1 MQPNLHLRH
10 EDGEELPFLVWPL
23 DRPHLA
29 ISSGP
34 VGGGIGL
41 RRSVLN
47 ATVAYGY
54 ARMDPDRHLAEL
66 AASVG
71 LAADD
76 GLGLMTAVDV
86 RHRQIVT
93 DTGVEVFATT
103 GISEPQWAAVPIGDP
118 SLHDPERVGTINVV
132 AFLPVR
138 LSPAALVNAVATVA
152 EAKAQAFRDL
162 GLAGTGTP
170 TDAVAILCP
179 ADGPEEPFGGPRS
192 TWGSRLARAAHRAV
206 RDGAVLQ
213 AEWKERHPIASE
225 APIPAPG
232 PPLSLDVH
240 PDVRLDHP
248 SADDGSTPEPG
259 R

>member
-1 MQPNLHLRH
+1 MQPSLHLRH
-10 EDGEELPFLVWPL
+10 EGGEDLPFLVWRL
-23 DRPHLA
+23 DRPLLA
-29 ISSGP
+29 IASGP

-41 RRSVLN
+41 RRWVLN
-47 ATVAYGY
+47 TTVAYGY
-54 ARMDPDRHLAEL
+54 DRMDPDRHLAEL
-66 AASVG
+66 AASVDLPG
-71 LAADD
+71 DD

-93 DTGVEVFATT
+93 DDDLHVIATT
-103 GISEPQWAAVPIGDP
+103 GISEPQWAAVPVGDP

-132 AFLPVR
+132 AFVPVR
-138 LSPAALVNAVATVA
+138 LSHAALVNAVATVA

-179 ADGPEEPFGGPRS
+179 AEGDEEPFGGPRS
-192 TWGSRLARAAHRAV
+192 TWGSRLARAAHRAI

-213 AEWKERHPIASE
+213 AEWKRLHPVASE

-232 PPLSLDVH
+232 PPLDLGGH
-240 PDVRLDHP
+240 LE
-248 SADDGSTPEPG
+248 DGSDGEPAT
-259 R
+259 